1 MNLLET
7 LHEIRVKNLHFY
19 DRKTKIKYK
28 KMLILGPRKSG
39 KTHLLV
45 DYLQKFDVLDYL
57 YIDFSDQRIDTTEL
71 SYQKLSDFIKK
82 NHIKIL
88 ALDNFDFLF
97 KIPTCEEIVITTDDK
112 SVRLE
117 NYYTTHLYP
126 LDFEEFI
133 AFDKKNFNAEQIFN
147 LFSNKGGLPEIVVF
161 NEENYYVKLQNLARD
176 IFESKIE
183 FYIFKKFCEM
193 QSTKISLF
201 QIFNQLKTKIKISKD
216 SLYSVSQS
224 LQNRELVF
232 LLKKYKQE
240 KSAKKVY
247 IFDFAIKNG
256 LTLKKDFLKRF
267 ENMVFLELY
276 KKEKNL
282 YYSDY
287 IDFYI
292 KDKKEGIVCS
302 LFTPLV
308 ALEKKMQKAKN
319 SLKAMDIKKVF
330 IITLGNEGNFVQND
344 INFTLIPFWDW
355 TLGEWTNLLKV
366 GCPKNPFTFVLLLWY
381 NIIKKRLWWELA
393 QVFVSTKMQS

>member
-1 MNLLET
+1 MNLLEI
-7 LHEIRVKNLHFY
+7 LHESRVKNLYFY

-39 KTHLLV
+39 KTHLVV

-57 YIDFSDQRIDTTEL
+57 YIDFFDQRIDTSEL
-71 SYQKLSDFIKK
+71 SHQKLNDFIKK

-88 ALDNFDFLF
+88 ALDNFDFSF
-97 KIPTCEEIVITTDDK
+97 KIPTCEEIIITTDNK
-112 SVRLE
+112 SVKLE
-117 NYYTTHLYP
+117 EYYTVHLYP

-133 AFDKKNFNAEQIFN
+133 AFDKKHFDAEQLFN

-161 NEENYYVKLQNLARD
+161 NEENYHVKIQKLTKD
-176 IFESKIE
+176 IFESKSE

-216 SLYSVSQS
+216 SFYSVSQS
-224 LQNRELVF
+224 LQDRELIF
-232 LLKKYKQE
+232 LLKKHKQE

-256 LTLKKDFLKRF
+256 LTIKKDFLKRF

-282 YYSDY
+282 CYSDY

-292 KDKKEGIVCS
+292 EDKKEGIICS
-302 LFTPLV
+302 LFAPLE

-319 SLKAMDIKKVF
+319 SLKSMDIK
-330 IITLGNEGNFVQND
+330 IISIIKGSFVQNG
-344 INFTLIPFWDW
+344 IKFTLIPFWDW
-355 TLGEWTNLLKV
+355 TLGD
-366 GCPKNPFTFVLLLWY
+366 
-381 NIIKKRLWWELA
+381 
-393 QVFVSTKMQS
+393 

>member
-57 YIDFSDQRIDTTEL
+57 YIDFNDQRNDTSEL
-71 SYQKLSDFIKK
+71 SHQKLNDFIKK

-88 ALDNFDFLF
+88 ALDNFDFSF

-112 SVRLE
+112 SIKLE

-147 LFSNKGGLPEIVVF
+147 LFSNKGGLPQIVVF
-161 NEENYYVKLQNLARD
+161 NEENYYIKLQNLAQN
-176 IFESKIE
+176 IFESKSE

-216 SLYSVSQS
+216 SFYSVSQS

-355 TLGEWTNLLKV
+355 TLGD
-366 GCPKNPFTFVLLLWY
+366 
-381 NIIKKRLWWELA
+381 
-393 QVFVSTKMQS
+393 